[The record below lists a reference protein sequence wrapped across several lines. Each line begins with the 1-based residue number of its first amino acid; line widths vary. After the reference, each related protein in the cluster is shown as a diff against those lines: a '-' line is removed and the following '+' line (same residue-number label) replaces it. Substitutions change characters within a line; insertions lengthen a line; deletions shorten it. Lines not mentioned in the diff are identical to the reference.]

1 MNGLIAPI
9 QITKK
14 GLLKADN
21 TKESIDSFLMLLLNS
36 VCGETPI
43 DPKFGFVFNNMRF
56 EIFNEREGTIL
67 NSTTDDGEDDNDIYS
82 KKVSGNSKNIN
93 TFATDLKEV
102 IMKYEQRL
110 TEVAATMSY
119 VRDERKI
126 YITVTGVISDTQE
139 KYKYDTTLKIWS

>member
-36 VCGETPI
+36 ACGETPI

-56 EIFNEREGTIL
+56 EIFNEREGVIF
-67 NSTTDDGEDDNDIYS
+67 NSVENEENDNDLYS
-82 KKVSGNSKNIN
+82 KKISGNSRNLN

-102 IMKYEQRL
+102 IMQYEPRL
-110 TEVAATMSY
+110 EDIATTMSY
-119 VRDERKI
+119 VRSERKV
-126 YITVTGVISDTQE
+126 YITVTGIISESKE
-139 KYKYDTTLKIWS
+139 KYQFETTLKIWN

>member
-21 TKESIDSFLMLLLNS
+21 IKESIDSFLMLLLNS

-56 EIFNEREGTIL
+56 EIFNEREGVIF
-67 NSTTDDGEDDNDIYS
+67 NSVENEENDNDLYS
-82 KKVSGNSKNIN
+82 KKISGNSRNLN

-102 IMKYEQRL
+102 IMQYEPRL
-110 TEVAATMSY
+110 EDIATTMSY
-119 VRDERKI
+119 VRSERKV
-126 YITVTGVISDTQE
+126 YITVTGIISESKE
-139 KYKYDTTLKIWS
+139 KYQFETTLKIWN

>member
-56 EIFNEREGTIL
+56 EIFNEREGVIF
-67 NSTTDDGEDDNDIYS
+67 NSVENEENDNDLYS
-82 KKVSGNSKNIN
+82 KKISGNSRNLN

-102 IMKYEQRL
+102 IMQYEPRL
-110 TEVAATMSY
+110 EDIATTMSY
-119 VRDERKI
+119 VRSERKV
-126 YITVTGVISDTQE
+126 YITVTGIISESKE
-139 KYKYDTTLKIWS
+139 KYQFETTLKIWS

>member
-56 EIFNEREGTIL
+56 EIFNEREGVIF
-67 NSTTDDGEDDNDIYS
+67 NSVENEENDNDLYS
-82 KKVSGNSKNIN
+82 KKISGNSRNLN

-102 IMKYEQRL
+102 IMQYEPRL
-110 TEVAATMSY
+110 EDIATTMSY
-119 VRDERKI
+119 VRSERKV
-126 YITVTGVISDTQE
+126 YITVTGIISESKE
-139 KYKYDTTLKIWS
+139 KYQFETTLKIWN

>member
-43 DPKFGFVFNNMRF
+43 DPNFGFVFNNMRF
-56 EIFNEREGTIL
+56 EIFNEREGVIF
-67 NSTTDDGEDDNDIYS
+67 NSVENEENDNDLYS
-82 KKVSGNSKNIN
+82 KKISGNSRNLN

-102 IMKYEQRL
+102 IMQYEPRL
-110 TEVAATMSY
+110 EDIATTMSY
-119 VRDERKI
+119 VRSERKV
-126 YITVTGVISDTQE
+126 YITVTGIISESKE
-139 KYKYDTTLKIWS
+139 KYQFETTLKIWN

>member
-14 GLLKADN
+14 GLLKADI

-56 EIFNEREGTIL
+56 EIFNEREGVIF
-67 NSTTDDGEDDNDIYS
+67 NSVENEENDNDLYS
-82 KKVSGNSKNIN
+82 KKISGNSRNLN

-102 IMKYEQRL
+102 IMQYEPRL
-110 TEVAATMSY
+110 EDIATTMSY
-119 VRDERKI
+119 VRSERKV
-126 YITVTGVISDTQE
+126 YITVTGIISESKE
-139 KYKYDTTLKIWS
+139 KYQFETTLKIWN